1 MTPGAAPRRGPM
13 SVVMVSSGFYPKV
26 GGTERQ
32 AELLARALQRLG
44 VAVEVVTL
52 QFRRDCALDE
62 TLSGLHLTRIPF
74 PRVRLLA
81 TAVVAARLAAYLIR
95 RRRRYDLIHVHMV
108 GYLAVIATVAARL
121 LRRPIVLKFAVR
133 PPAAAG
139 AFGDFPAAV
148 RKVPFLER
156 LLVWGV
162 RRADRF
168 VAISGMIRDMA
179 RRGGVP
185 DDRIVSIPNAVD
197 PELFR
202 PADPA
207 ARERLRRA
215 LGLRPGRAVLFSGRI
230 VRRKGVADLLQAWP
244 EVIAKHPDATLYLI
258 GAGKDLEAMR
268 AQADR
273 FGIAGAI
280 EFRGVVENV
289 ADYLRAADLF
299 VLPSHF
305 EGMPNALLE
314 AMACGLPAVAARVSG
329 VVDLIEHARNGLIVE
344 PQRPD
349 ALAGAIHRLLE
360 DRALAAALGAAARAS
375 VERGYSIEAVARRYL
390 DLYAELLEA
399 R

>member
-1 MTPGAAPRRGPM
+1 M

-81 TAVVAARLAAYLIR
+81 TAVVVARLAAYLIR
-95 RRRRYDLIHVHMV
+95 RRRCYDLIHVHMV
-108 GYLAVIATVAARL
+108 GYLAVIATVTARL
-121 LRRPIVLKFAVR
+121 LKRPIVLKFAVR

-139 AFGDFPAAV
+139 GFGDFPAAV

-202 PADPA
+202 PADSA

-215 LGLRPGRAVLFSGRI
+215 LGLRPGRAVLFAGRI

-258 GAGKDLEAMR
+258 GAGKDLDAMR

-273 FGIAGAI
+273 LGIAGAV

-314 AMACGLPAVAARVSG
+314 AMACGLPAVATRVSG
-329 VVDLIEHARNGLIVE
+329 VVDLLDHGRNGLIVE
-344 PQRPD
+344 PGQPKQIAD
-349 ALAGAIHRLLE
+349 AVNQLLE
-360 DRALAAALGAAARAS
+360 DRDLGGRIGAEARRS
-375 VERGYSIEAVARRYL
+375 VERGYSIDSIARRYL
-390 DLYAELLEA
+390 DLYRELLE
-399 R
+399 